1 MSEYHIL
8 AALNDKVHLDITT
21 DNLQEMAV
29 ALQFFGLANT
39 SAKDEPAAEPAAE
52 PAPAPV
58 AEEPKAKKPRKP
70 AATQPAPEPAPVETA
85 PEEPAAASPSEGNAA
100 AEVSEP
106 ETPAV
111 SSASL
116 PASATPA
123 EAAEAVRAY
132 GAKRGIAAARELLQ
146 KYGFAKTAEI
156 TADKAGLIVA
166 EASQA

>member
-39 SAKDEPAAEPAAE
+39 SAKDEPAAEPA
-52 PAPAPV
+52 PAPV

-85 PEEPAAASPSEGNAA
+85 PAEPAAESPSEGNAA

-106 ETPAV
+106 EAPAV